1 MSRLIIVSN
10 RVSSPRER
18 TSRAGGL
25 AVAIRDALRR
35 HGGVWFGWSGEIAE
49 TTATEPQIVRVGPVT
64 FATISLSAEDHRA
77 YYLGFANS
85 SLWPLFHYRLG
96 LLEFHREDFEGY
108 LRVNSLLAHALAPL
122 IKPDDLIWVHDYHL
136 IPLGA
141 KLRRLGITNRIGFF
155 LHTPFPA
162 VEVLTALPGHEVLV
176 RSLCAYDL
184 VGFQTANDVR
194 AFSDYL
200 TYEAKISVGTDGHVE
215 AFGRSMRLAAFPIGI
230 DTDEFAVIA
239 RDAATAPD
247 TNRLRRSLQGRQLI
261 IGVDRLDYSKGLP
274 NRFIA
279 FQELLSRWPAHH
291 ARVTLL
297 QIAPHSRAEIAQ
309 YRSLRRELE
318 SLAGRIN
325 GRFAEFDW
333 IPIRYLNKPF
343 SRQTLAGFYRIS
355 RVGFVSP
362 LRDGMN
368 LVAKEYVAAQD
379 PENPG
384 VLVLSRFA
392 GAAREMGAA
401 LIVNPFDT
409 GAMADALH
417 QALIMPLDERR
428 ARWSELMDVLRINTI
443 GQWRERFLNAL
454 RNASMSKS
462 MQHAA
467 SATAPIY
474 EPSHDF
480 CR

>member
-1 MSRLIIVSN
+1 
-10 RVSSPRER
+10 
-18 TSRAGGL
+18 
-25 AVAIRDALRR
+25 
-35 HGGVWFGWSGEIAE
+35 
-49 TTATEPQIVRVGPVT
+49 
-64 FATISLSAEDHRA
+64 
-77 YYLGFANS
+77 
-85 SLWPLFHYRLG
+85 
-96 LLEFHREDFEGY
+96 
-108 LRVNSLLAHALAPL
+108 
-122 IKPDDLIWVHDYHL
+122 VHDYHL

-141 KLRRLGITNRIGFF
+141 ELRRLGIINRIGFF

-162 VEVLTALPGHEVLV
+162 VEVLTALPGHEVLA

-200 TYEAKISVGTDGHVE
+200 TYEAKIRVGTDGHVE
-215 AFGRSMRLAAFPIGI
+215 AFGRSLRIAAFPIGI

-239 RDAATAPD
+239 RDAAAAPD

-274 NRFIA
+274 NRFVA
-279 FQELLSRWPAHH
+279 FQELLTRWPEHH

-343 SRQTLAGFYRIS
+343 SRQILAGFYRIS

-409 GAMADALH
+409 GTMADALH

-428 ARWSELMDVLRINTI
+428 ARWSELMNTLRINTI
-443 GQWRERFLNAL
+443 EQWRERFLNAL
-454 RNASMSKS
+454 RSTSMNKSK
-462 MQHAA
+462 QYAVPEA
-467 SATAPIY
+467 VPIY
-474 EPSHDF
+474 APSHDL